1 MGARPVCV
9 HGLPR
14 QLRAVK
20 AAIGPRRA
28 VRLHLPLR
36 LPEPC
41 AQRRLRRE
49 CKRKLPHS
57 CALFLSSSHHRISY
71 YSTARRNFLE
81 RGLKIAKNGH
91 TLQKKEGEK
100 LLTLFLLT
108 VLIYHRCFR
117 RYDADPEPE
126 LGLPAKRLTFLSGP
140 NRLQGY
146 LCGTGDT
153 LAVLAPGLGNG
164 AFSYAPQIQWLA
176 KAGLRVFSFDYT
188 GCYGSTGRSCRG
200 FPQAADDL
208 RAALRFL
215 EENGRF
221 GSRRLVLLGH
231 SMGGYAVCCALPG
244 SRVDAAVCIGGVNS
258 PMEATLSPVLH
269 HIGVLAY
276 AHYPALYLYQAARF
290 GLRALRRTAA
300 QAAAESG
307 TPLLLVGGVHDW
319 IAPLHRSSI
328 LAHLHAL
335 PQAQALLWAE
345 PEHDGHADLLFGA
358 TRSEAN
364 PALMAQITRFLRPE
378 KFDEMK
384 KSC

>member
-1 MGARPVCV
+1 M
-9 HGLPR
+9 
-14 QLRAVK
+14 
-20 AAIGPRRA
+20 
-28 VRLHLPLR
+28 
-36 LPEPC
+36 
-41 AQRRLRRE
+41 
-49 CKRKLPHS
+49 
-57 CALFLSSSHHRISY
+57 
-71 YSTARRNFLE
+71 
-81 RGLKIAKNGH
+81 
-91 TLQKKEGEK
+91 
-100 LLTLFLLT
+100 LTLFLLT

-345 PEHDGHADLLFGA
+345 AEHDGHADLLFGA

>member
-1 MGARPVCV
+1 M
-9 HGLPR
+9 
-14 QLRAVK
+14 
-20 AAIGPRRA
+20 
-28 VRLHLPLR
+28 
-36 LPEPC
+36 
-41 AQRRLRRE
+41 
-49 CKRKLPHS
+49 
-57 CALFLSSSHHRISY
+57 
-71 YSTARRNFLE
+71 
-81 RGLKIAKNGH
+81 
-91 TLQKKEGEK
+91 
-100 LLTLFLLT
+100 LTLFLLT

-244 SRVDAAVCIGGVNS
+244 SRVDAAFYLQINEFRGNRTVQLQMVDIRPSLTVSTREDECLHLLERCLRGDRLL
-258 PMEATLSPVLH
+258 PKEAIHLLPSRSQCVQLW
-269 HIGVLAY
+269 
-276 AHYPALYLYQAARF
+276 
-290 GLRALRRTAA
+290 RALEHTVPPEGLTACYLPLLRELSARLEGADPFLRTAFCLEVFRER
-300 QAAAESG
+300 QLLTLRQEGDTISITLTGQGKHVRLEESG
-307 TPLLLVGGVHDW
+307 YLQGLHEVMQPKRGGDHHD
-319 IAPLHRSSI
+319 
-328 LAHLHAL
+328 
-335 PQAQALLWAE
+335 
-345 PEHDGHADLLFGA
+345 
-358 TRSEAN
+358 
-364 PALMAQITRFLRPE
+364 
-378 KFDEMK
+378 
-384 KSC
+384 

>member
-1 MGARPVCV
+1 
-9 HGLPR
+9 
-14 QLRAVK
+14 
-20 AAIGPRRA
+20 
-28 VRLHLPLR
+28 
-36 LPEPC
+36 
-41 AQRRLRRE
+41 
-49 CKRKLPHS
+49 
-57 CALFLSSSHHRISY
+57 
-71 YSTARRNFLE
+71 
-81 RGLKIAKNGH
+81 
-91 TLQKKEGEK
+91 
-100 LLTLFLLT
+100 
-108 VLIYHRCFR
+108 
-117 RYDADPEPE
+117 
-126 LGLPAKRLTFLSGP
+126 
-140 NRLQGY
+140 
-146 LCGTGDT
+146 
-153 LAVLAPGLGNG
+153 
-164 AFSYAPQIQWLA
+164 
-176 KAGLRVFSFDYT
+176 
-188 GCYGSTGRSCRG
+188 
-200 FPQAADDL
+200 
-208 RAALRFL
+208 
-215 EENGRF
+215 
-221 GSRRLVLLGH
+221 
-231 SMGGYAVCCALPG
+231 MGGYAVCCALPG
-244 SRVDAAVCIGGVNS
+244 SRVDAAVCIGGGNS

-290 GLRALRRTAA
+290 GLRALLRTAA

>member
-1 MGARPVCV
+1 MRRRSNGSPKPGCACFHLTTPAATAAR
-9 HGLPR
+9 
-14 QLRAVK
+14 A
-20 AAIGPRRA
+20 
-28 VRLHLPLR
+28 
-36 LPEPC
+36 
-41 AQRRLRRE
+41 
-49 CKRKLPHS
+49 
-57 CALFLSSSHHRISY
+57 
-71 YSTARRNFLE
+71 
-81 RGLKIAKNGH
+81 
-91 TLQKKEGEK
+91 
-100 LLTLFLLT
+100 
-108 VLIYHRCFR
+108 
-117 RYDADPEPE
+117 
-126 LGLPAKRLTFLSGP
+126 
-140 NRLQGY
+140 
-146 LCGTGDT
+146 
-153 LAVLAPGLGNG
+153 
-164 AFSYAPQIQWLA
+164 
-176 KAGLRVFSFDYT
+176 
-188 GCYGSTGRSCRG
+188 RSCRG

-231 SMGGYAVCCALPG
+231 SMGGYAVRCALPG

-364 PALMAQITRFLRPE
+364 PALMAQITSFLRPE

>member
-1 MGARPVCV
+1 M
-9 HGLPR
+9 
-14 QLRAVK
+14 
-20 AAIGPRRA
+20 
-28 VRLHLPLR
+28 
-36 LPEPC
+36 
-41 AQRRLRRE
+41 
-49 CKRKLPHS
+49 
-57 CALFLSSSHHRISY
+57 
-71 YSTARRNFLE
+71 
-81 RGLKIAKNGH
+81 
-91 TLQKKEGEK
+91 
-100 LLTLFLLT
+100 
-108 VLIYHRCFR
+108 
-117 RYDADPEPE
+117 
-126 LGLPAKRLTFLSGP
+126 
-140 NRLQGY
+140 
-146 LCGTGDT
+146 
-153 LAVLAPGLGNG
+153 
-164 AFSYAPQIQWLA
+164 
-176 KAGLRVFSFDYT
+176 
-188 GCYGSTGRSCRG
+188 
-200 FPQAADDL
+200 
-208 RAALRFL
+208 
-215 EENGRF
+215 
-221 GSRRLVLLGH
+221 
-231 SMGGYAVCCALPG
+231 
-244 SRVDAAVCIGGVNS
+244 DAAVCIGGVNS

-364 PALMAQITRFLRPE
+364 PALMAQITRFLCPE

>member
-1 MGARPVCV
+1 M
-9 HGLPR
+9 
-14 QLRAVK
+14 
-20 AAIGPRRA
+20 
-28 VRLHLPLR
+28 
-36 LPEPC
+36 
-41 AQRRLRRE
+41 
-49 CKRKLPHS
+49 
-57 CALFLSSSHHRISY
+57 RIP
-71 YSTARRNFLE
+71 
-81 RGLKIAKNGH
+81 KNGH
-91 TLQKKEGEK
+91 TLQKKEGKK

-140 NRLQGY
+140 NHLQGY

-276 AHYPALYLYQAARF
+276 AHDPALYLYQAARF

-300 QAAAESG
+300 QAAAFM
-307 TPLLLVGGVHDW
+307 
-319 IAPLHRSSI
+319 
-328 LAHLHAL
+328 L
-335 PQAQALLWAE
+335 PVL
-345 PEHDGHADLLFGA
+345 
-358 TRSEAN
+358 
-364 PALMAQITRFLRPE
+364 
-378 KFDEMK
+378 
-384 KSC
+384 

>member
-1 MGARPVCV
+1 MRRRSNGSPKPGCACFHLTTPAATAARA
-9 HGLPR
+9 G
-14 QLRAVK
+14 RA
-20 AAIGPRRA
+20 
-28 VRLHLPLR
+28 
-36 LPEPC
+36 
-41 AQRRLRRE
+41 
-49 CKRKLPHS
+49 
-57 CALFLSSSHHRISY
+57 
-71 YSTARRNFLE
+71 
-81 RGLKIAKNGH
+81 
-91 TLQKKEGEK
+91 
-100 LLTLFLLT
+100 
-108 VLIYHRCFR
+108 
-117 RYDADPEPE
+117 
-126 LGLPAKRLTFLSGP
+126 
-140 NRLQGY
+140 
-146 LCGTGDT
+146 
-153 LAVLAPGLGNG
+153 G
-164 AFSYAPQIQWLA
+164 AFL
-176 KAGLRVFSFDYT
+176 
-188 GCYGSTGRSCRG
+188 
-200 FPQAADDL
+200 QAADDL

-345 PEHDGHADLLFGA
+345 PEHDGHADLLSA
-358 TRSEAN
+358 RPAARPTPPSWHRS
-364 PALMAQITRFLRPE
+364 PASSAPKNST
-378 KFDEMK
+378 K
-384 KSC
+384 

>member
-1 MGARPVCV
+1 MRRRSNGSPKPGCACFHLTTPAATAARA
-9 HGLPR
+9 G
-14 QLRAVK
+14 RA
-20 AAIGPRRA
+20 G
-28 VRLHLPLR
+28 
-36 LPEPC
+36 
-41 AQRRLRRE
+41 
-49 CKRKLPHS
+49 
-57 CALFLSSSHHRISY
+57 
-71 YSTARRNFLE
+71 
-81 RGLKIAKNGH
+81 
-91 TLQKKEGEK
+91 
-100 LLTLFLLT
+100 
-108 VLIYHRCFR
+108 
-117 RYDADPEPE
+117 
-126 LGLPAKRLTFLSGP
+126 
-140 NRLQGY
+140 
-146 LCGTGDT
+146 
-153 LAVLAPGLGNG
+153 
-164 AFSYAPQIQWLA
+164 
-176 KAGLRVFSFDYT
+176 
-188 GCYGSTGRSCRG
+188 G

-231 SMGGYAVCCALPG
+231 SMGGYAVCCARREAG
-244 SRVDAAVCIGGVNS
+244 WSGRVHRRGEQSHGGHALAG
-258 PMEATLSPVLH
+258 PD

-364 PALMAQITRFLRPE
+364 PALMAQITCFLRPE

>member
-1 MGARPVCV
+1 M
-9 HGLPR
+9 
-14 QLRAVK
+14 
-20 AAIGPRRA
+20 
-28 VRLHLPLR
+28 
-36 LPEPC
+36 
-41 AQRRLRRE
+41 
-49 CKRKLPHS
+49 
-57 CALFLSSSHHRISY
+57 
-71 YSTARRNFLE
+71 
-81 RGLKIAKNGH
+81 
-91 TLQKKEGEK
+91 
-100 LLTLFLLT
+100 
-108 VLIYHRCFR
+108 
-117 RYDADPEPE
+117 
-126 LGLPAKRLTFLSGP
+126 
-140 NRLQGY
+140 
-146 LCGTGDT
+146 
-153 LAVLAPGLGNG
+153 
-164 AFSYAPQIQWLA
+164 
-176 KAGLRVFSFDYT
+176 
-188 GCYGSTGRSCRG
+188 
-200 FPQAADDL
+200 
-208 RAALRFL
+208 

-345 PEHDGHADLLFGA
+345 PEHDGHADLLFGS

>member
-1 MGARPVCV
+1 M
-9 HGLPR
+9 
-14 QLRAVK
+14 
-20 AAIGPRRA
+20 
-28 VRLHLPLR
+28 
-36 LPEPC
+36 
-41 AQRRLRRE
+41 
-49 CKRKLPHS
+49 
-57 CALFLSSSHHRISY
+57 
-71 YSTARRNFLE
+71 
-81 RGLKIAKNGH
+81 
-91 TLQKKEGEK
+91 
-100 LLTLFLLT
+100 LTLFLLT

-364 PALMAQITRFLRPE
+364 QIGRAHV
-378 KFDEMK
+378 
-384 KSC
+384 

>member
-1 MGARPVCV
+1 M
-9 HGLPR
+9 
-14 QLRAVK
+14 
-20 AAIGPRRA
+20 
-28 VRLHLPLR
+28 
-36 LPEPC
+36 
-41 AQRRLRRE
+41 
-49 CKRKLPHS
+49 
-57 CALFLSSSHHRISY
+57 
-71 YSTARRNFLE
+71 
-81 RGLKIAKNGH
+81 
-91 TLQKKEGEK
+91 
-100 LLTLFLLT
+100 LTLFLLT

-117 RYDADPEPE
+117 RYDAGPKQE
-126 LGLPAKRLTFLSGP
+126 LGLPTKRLTFLSGP

-364 PALMAQITRFLRPE
+364 PALMAQITRFLCPE